1 MYNKC
6 MLCPRECKVNRVN
19 GQIGFCGASDRME
32 VGRAS
37 LHHWEE
43 PSISGTNGSGTVF
56 FAHCTL
62 GCVYCQNRDISRQKS
77 SAVFVDENRVAEI
90 FLELQ
95 QKNAHNINL
104 ITATHYA
111 PSICKA
117 IDIAKVNGLYIPVL
131 LNCGGYEKVET
142 IKSFNK
148 KIDIYLPDFKY
159 YSTYYGEKYS
169 KAPDYMETA
178 EQAIYEMVKQTG
190 KPVFDDNNILQ
201 KGTVIRHLMLP
212 NMSQDTKQV
221 LRKIAENWGDNVLVS
236 LMRQYTPFDMQ
247 YFPELNR
254 KITDDE
260 YKEAIEYFQMLGL
273 SGYIQES
280 EAATESFI
288 PAFNGEGVK

>member
-19 GQIGFCGASDRME
+19 GQIGFCGASDKME

-77 SAVFVDENRVAEI
+77 SAVFVDENRLAGI